1 MVTKLILEQ
10 WSDWLEPGSS
20 DDSRLLHSDTS
31 DKPNGM
37 ASLRIFVCPPNFGRG
52 YYQEIILQDDFTLII
67 NDYTLERDLVIDAP
81 SQNSLLEFDFRLGG
95 TDAGYSFF
103 VPYFGLKDLG
113 IERSHQ
119 RNFKIEICFK
129 KPALLTYFHE
139 FMANLPSEIQAIA
152 EKVIQ
157 SIYRYQSDRSTS
169 NAEAMLDRILQDRI
183 SPIDLTFEQ
192 ILPQEVHSQVPTL
205 NCAARNL
212 TSPAMQEV
220 IGEILSCPY
229 QGKTRRTYLKQ
240 KALQL
245 IALYLKVMLRKR
257 SDILDRHCIYQA
269 EAILKDQSVNPPSIE
284 TLARQIGTNRFKLN
298 RGFQQIY
305 GTTPYEYVKHCRLW
319 QAKRLLMTSEL
330 SIEEIAAIV
339 GYKSRSRFAT
349 AFRQHCGINPK
360 AFQMQTWQCAS

>member
-10 WSDWLEPGSS
+10 WSDWLEPGNT
-20 DDSRLLHSDTS
+20 DDPRLLHSDKS
-31 DKPNGM
+31 D
-37 ASLRIFVCPPNFGRG
+37 RIFVCPPDLGRG
-52 YYQEIILQDDFTLII
+52 YCQEILLQDDLALII
-67 NDYTLERDLVIDAP
+67 SDYTLNRDLVIDAP
-81 SQNSLLEFDFRLGG
+81 NQNNLLEFEFRFTG

-103 VPYFGLKDLG
+103 IPNFGLKDLG
-113 IERSHQ
+113 IERSRQ
-119 RNFKIEICFK
+119 RVFKLGVYFRR
-129 KPALLTYFHE
+129 PALLTYFHE
-139 FMANLPSEIQAIA
+139 FMANLPPQVYATA

-157 SIYRYQSDRSTS
+157 SIYQYQERSTLS
-169 NAEAMLDRILQDRI
+169 TEMMLDRILQDRI
-183 SPIDLTFEQ
+183 LPIDLTFEQ
-192 ILPQEVHSQVPTL
+192 ILPKEVHSQVPTL

-245 IALYLKVMLRKR
+245 INLYLKVMLRKR
-257 SDILDRHCIYQA
+257 LDILDRHCIYQA
-269 EAILKDQSVNPPSIE
+269 QAILKNQSVNPPSIE

-298 RGFQQIY
+298 QGFRQVY

-319 QAKRLLMTSEL
+319 QAKRLLITSEL
-330 SIEEIAAIV
+330 SVEEVAATV

-360 AFQMQTWQCAS
+360 TFQIQAWQYAS